1 MRHLACLI
9 VCWMITA
16 VGVHAAGLD
25 LDIVSF
31 YGDDTLTY
39 CEVYAGVQREALIY
53 SRLSADSAVAR
64 FSLVCSVAQD
74 GSMLRSD
81 TLDTEDSGDTTRVM
95 AGDAYFPY
103 VFRYLLSPGD
113 YQFSVVLLQTEWSER
128 TDFVRDV
135 TIPAIVEESG
145 ISDLALGAELAFG
158 ANPSAFTRNGVR
170 FVPNPSNFYG
180 SGLPMLYYYA
190 ECYGLDTTRHND
202 SVTVTRMVIAGT
214 SGLDAKKP
222 ATRRLAIPGSSMVVA
237 DGFPAYTLRTGTYTL
252 IVLVQQEGQPERRV
266 SRKFWV
272 YRPEDFEQGRE
283 LSLDADFNSAV
294 ATGGSDIL
302 HSINPD
308 SALNLMEYV
317 LTKQELRRARDMDAD
332 GKRRYLLEHWRRE
345 SPDDPEAANRY
356 FARIAEANRRY
367 GFLDREGWRTDR
379 GRVLVQLGEPDA
391 IDRRYAEAQVP
402 DHELWTY
409 ERMEGGV
416 LFVFMDRSGFGD
428 LDLVHSTK
436 RGEIYNPEWM
446 QSVQNRSS
454 VIRGL
459 RE

>member
-16 VGVHAAGLD
+16 VGAQAAGLD

-190 ECYGLDTTRHND
+190 ECYGLDTTRPND
-202 SVTVTRMVIAGT
+202 SVTVPRMVLADTVAVAADVQAELRSHAVAGQVHDRVRADWRLERRII
-214 SGLDAKKP
+214 GP
-222 ATRRLAIPGSSMVVA
+222 HPCRTRRHLVGAGHISRDRVCRGQTFAHHIHASIGQVEMTRRCECPVRRDRLGRDFAHQRRRRGAAVGDVVH
-237 DGFPAYTLRTGTYTL
+237 R
-252 IVLVQQEGQPERRV
+252 ERRGQ
-266 SRKFWV
+266 
-272 YRPEDFEQGRE
+272 RPFGAGRDE
-283 LSLDADFNSAV
+283 
-294 ATGGSDIL
+294 
-302 HSINPD
+302 
-308 SALNLMEYV
+308 
-317 LTKQELRRARDMDAD
+317 RAR
-332 GKRRYLLEHWRRE
+332 GC
-345 SPDDPEAANRY
+345 
-356 FARIAEANRRY
+356 
-367 GFLDREGWRTDR
+367 
-379 GRVLVQLGEPDA
+379 Q
-391 IDRRYAEAQVP
+391 
-402 DHELWTY
+402 
-409 ERMEGGV
+409 
-416 LFVFMDRSGFGD
+416 
-428 LDLVHSTK
+428 
-436 RGEIYNPEWM
+436 
-446 QSVQNRSS
+446 
-454 VIRGL
+454 
-459 RE
+459 